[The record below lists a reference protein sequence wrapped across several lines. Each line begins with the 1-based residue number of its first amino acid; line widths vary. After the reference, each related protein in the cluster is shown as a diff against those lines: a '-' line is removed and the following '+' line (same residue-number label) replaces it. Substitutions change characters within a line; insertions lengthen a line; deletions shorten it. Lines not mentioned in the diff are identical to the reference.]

1 MKVFECPHCN
11 NQVIQFFSFFFLM
24 GAVKK
29 RVCSSCNKKLKVN
42 YMFIVEFILI
52 SIISA
57 IILRYTIISIS
68 IGEGQIPNRLSIALN
83 LIALFL
89 AYSPVWLFKRRVY
102 MLDGPK
108 A

>member
-29 RVCSSCNKKLKVN
+29 RICRSCNRKLKVN

-52 SIISA
+52 SIFSSF
-57 IILRYTIISIS
+57 ILRYTINSIF
-68 IGEGQIPNRLSIALN
+68 IGEGQIPNRLSIALD
-83 LIALFL
+83 LFSLVL
-89 AYSPVWLFKRRVY
+89 AYSPVWIFKRRVY
-102 MLDGPK
+102 MLDEPK